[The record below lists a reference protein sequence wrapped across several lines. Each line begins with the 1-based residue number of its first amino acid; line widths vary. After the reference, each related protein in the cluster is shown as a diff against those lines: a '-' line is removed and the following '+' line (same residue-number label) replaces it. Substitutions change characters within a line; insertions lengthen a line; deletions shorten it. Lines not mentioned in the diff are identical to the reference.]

1 MLPSPFYHTIYLI
14 VELFRIN
21 FPLIMFEDYIISIG
35 PFIDT
40 PSTTSQISNILD
52 THSIL
57 KQDQCFVEHYEFWC
71 LLLTPTFKKILTP
84 SYATM
89 VLKLLLLTF
98 IEEKN

>member
-1 MLPSPFYHTIYLI
+1 MKFMLPSPFYHTIYLI

-57 KQDQCFVEHYEFWC
+57 KQDQV
-71 LLLTPTFKKILTP
+71 LLNTTNFGV
-84 SYATM
+84 Y
-89 VLKLLLLTF
+89 F
-98 IEEKN
+98 